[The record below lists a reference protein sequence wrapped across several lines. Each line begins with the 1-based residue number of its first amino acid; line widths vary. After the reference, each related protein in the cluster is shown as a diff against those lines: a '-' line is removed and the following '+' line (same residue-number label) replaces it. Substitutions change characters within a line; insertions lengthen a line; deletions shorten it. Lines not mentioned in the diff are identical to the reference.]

1 MSKITQILSQ
11 IESGDPSA
19 AEQLLPLVYDE
30 LRKLAAHHMRS
41 ERPGHTLQAT
51 ALIHELYMRLFAA
64 EPVQWE
70 SRTHFFAV
78 AARQLRRILVND
90 ARVRQAATRGGKQVR
105 LCLTDVNGLA
115 VRTND
120 LLEVDQALRR
130 LEHLDSRAAQVV
142 ELRYFGGLTDDEAAE
157 AIGISVATL
166 KRDWNFA
173 RAWLTQQL
181 K

>member
-1 MSKITQILSQ
+1 MESHNNSDRSQ
-11 IESGDPSA
+11 ITSLLLRWRAGDHSA
-19 AEQLLPLVYDE
+19 AEQLMDVTYAE

-78 AARQLRRILVND
+78 AALQLRRILVNY
-90 ARVRQAATRGGKQVR
+90 ARDRQAAKRGGKQVR

-130 LEHLDSRAAQVV
+130 LQHLDSRAAHVV
-142 ELRYFGGLTDDEAAE
+142 ELR
-157 AIGISVATL
+157 
-166 KRDWNFA
+166 
-173 RAWLTQQL
+173 
-181 K
+181 